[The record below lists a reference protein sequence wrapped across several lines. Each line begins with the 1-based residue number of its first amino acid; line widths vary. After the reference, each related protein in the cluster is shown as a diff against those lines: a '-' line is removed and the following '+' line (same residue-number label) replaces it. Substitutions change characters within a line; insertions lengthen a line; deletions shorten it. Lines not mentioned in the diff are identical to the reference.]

1 MTNTGTI
8 KVTKGTLD
16 IKGAV
21 TGTGADTIVGASVLE
36 FDGAV
41 ASGQSI
47 YFNGNGG
54 TLDLGAPQSFAGT
67 IKGFDIGT
75 TGDAIDILSG
85 WTFTGA
91 TEGATSTSLAF
102 VDGSTHIA
110 LTLQGDYTGTFSAT
124 AITGG
129 TKITY
134 AA

>member
-1 MTNTGTI
+1 M
-8 KVTKGTLD
+8 
-16 IKGAV
+16 
-21 TGTGADTIVGASVLE
+21 LE

-67 IKGFDIGT
+67 IKGFDLGT
-75 TGDAIDILSG
+75 TGDAIDVLSG
-85 WTFTGA
+85 WTFTSA
-91 TEGATSTSLAF
+91 TEGANSTKLAF
-102 VDGSTHIA
+102 NDGSSHVT
-110 LTLQGDYTGTFSAT
+110 LTLAGAYTGTFSAT

-134 AA
+134 AG